1 MGNFFI
7 GLGQNRV
14 LLAAIAG
21 WTVAQVLKT
30 LLVLI
35 IDKELRLER
44 LMGSG
49 GMPSSHS
56 ATTCAL

>member
-1 MGNFFI
+1 MGTFLR
-7 GLGQNRV
+7 GMLENRV
-14 LLAAIAG
+14 LLAAVAG

-30 LLVLI
+30 ILVLVMEG
-35 IDKELRLER
+35 ELRLER

-56 ATTCAL
+56 ATV